1 MPLRISPP
9 EEEEEEEGTAN
20 SPVIRFTIVFILSLR
35 SCSSPRLNAAAS
47 RNLGKKVKLR
57 LDFFQAAKVTRDL
70 FHHIPLFPPRK
81 YFFLSLLIVIP
92 ADFIIHQSGAEKS
105 TKFPGNKKSERKSER
120 NSIPFNNGNN
130 GVRYRYRPSLTPI
143 SLHRDRKKRKKRK
156 K

>member
-20 SPVIRFTIVFILSLR
+20 SPVIRFTIVFIPSLR

-57 LDFFQAAKVTRDL
+57 LDFFQVAKVTRDL

>member
-20 SPVIRFTIVFILSLR
+20 SPVIRFTIVFIPSLR
-35 SCSSPRLNAAAS
+35 SRLNVATS

-57 LDFFQAAKVTRDL
+57 LDFFQVAKVTRDL

-81 YFFLSLLIVIP
+81 YFFLFFLSLLIVIP